1 MRYLIL
7 ALALVFGMGNFSNDA
22 VQALVDEGK
31 DAQAFA
37 LASEGATGGDLR
49 AHEWLG
55 WLYDN
60 GRGVDQD
67 LGKAVSH
74 YRIAIAGGGNY
85 ARWRVGVMI
94 DQGDTPGTL
103 EEAVALFNAAAA
115 EGFTNAM
122 VSLAVMQATGRGTK
136 QDYALAFANYMNAAY
151 AGNPHG
157 VQGVGVLYDLGEGV
171 AEDDDE
177 ALAWFV
183 VAAAL
188 KNEAALGY
196 YTRMSEGKS
205 ASELVAV
212 INRANDIAIELG
224 YDLDLSYTPNGGQ
237 Q

>member
-37 LASEGATGGDLR
+37 LANEGAAQGEAR

-67 LGKAVSH
+67 FAKAALH
-74 YRIAIAGGGNY
+74 YRLAIESGGNY

-94 DQGDTPGTL
+94 DDGDTPGTL
-103 EEAVALFNAAAA
+103 EEAVALFDAAAS

-122 VSLAVMQATGRGTK
+122 VSLAVMQATGRGTE
-136 QDYALAFANYMNAAY
+136 QDFALAFANYMNAAH

-157 VQGVGVLYDLGEGV
+157 VQGVGVMYDLGQGV
-171 AEDDDE
+171 EEDDSE

-188 KNEAALGY
+188 GNETANGY
-196 YTRMSEGKS
+196 VARMAEGRS
-205 ASELVAV
+205 ASEMVAAAT
-212 INRANDIAIELG
+212 RANEIALELGHDLDIAF
-224 YDLDLSYTPNGGQ
+224 TPNTGAQ
-237 Q
+237 